1 MTTAKATK
9 TSLKNLILAAS
20 KVIMLFHLVQFA
32 KCWQFFLELNSKRLY
47 RSSGKEKESCC
58 LVVMSSAKHE
68 MKYYHIVVM
77 Q

>member
-1 MTTAKATK
+1 
-9 TSLKNLILAAS
+9 
-20 KVIMLFHLVQFA
+20 MLFHLVQFT

-58 LVVMSSAKHE
+58 LVLTSSAKHE
-68 MKYYHIVVM
+68 IKYYHIVVV

>member
-1 MTTAKATK
+1 MTTAKAMK
-9 TSLKNLILAAS
+9 TSLKNLIPAAS
-20 KVIMLFHLVQFA
+20 KVIMLFQLVQFA

-58 LVVMSSAKHE
+58 LVLMSSAKHE
-68 MKYYHIVVM
+68 IKYYHIVVV